1 MKRMA
6 VLVSLVMVCV
16 WSPLLAQAPSWG
28 LMKGEAVNVH
38 ADFIDVTRVL
48 LAQHLS
54 EQGVAVVQ
62 PEEGESV
69 AQLWGRGI
77 EALIKFSIVRMGE
90 NVKISVQ
97 RLAAD
102 GTVTVASNMTAG
114 SPDDLDSVTARLAR
128 HLVTGKAPQEGE
140 SIYEVTDREQEQLK
154 KKKSTTYYG
163 LRVVGVHSFTS
174 NLNDYPMKY
183 GAGFSV
189 LYDPRFFLAEVYTNM
204 YGGSDDPFGEFSWEL
219 GVGGYYPLTD
229 QSFCPYVGGTL
240 GVTLHGASWEGREWD
255 TDGGLTVGAAVGV
268 LLGRTADIIARA
280 ELRFMVDTFSVGGE
294 FSSGIMGFASI
305 GF

>member
-6 VLVSLVMVCV
+6 LLLSMLLVCV
-16 WSPLLAQAPSWG
+16 CAQAQAQVRSWG
-28 LMKGEAVNVH
+28 LLKGDAVNVH
-38 ADFIDVTRVL
+38 TDFVDVTRVL

-54 EQGVAVVQ
+54 EEGVSVV
-62 PEEGESV
+62 PAEDGETAAS
-69 AQLWGRGI
+69 LWGKGI
-77 EALIKFSIVRMGE
+77 EALVKFSIVRMGE

-97 RLAAD
+97 LLAAD
-102 GTVTVASNMTAG
+102 GTVKMASNMTAS

-128 HLVTGKAPQEGE
+128 HLVTGKAPEEGE

-163 LRVVGVHSFTS
+163 LRVIGVHSFTS
-174 NLNDYPMKY
+174 HLDEYPMKY

-189 LYDPRFFLAEVYTNM
+189 LYDPRSFLAEVYTNM

-219 GVGGYYPLTD
+219 GVGGYYPLNTA
-229 QSFCPYVGGTL
+229 SFCPYVGGTVGL
-240 GVTLHGASWEGREWD
+240 TLHGASWEGQDWD
-255 TDGGLTVGAAVGV
+255 TWGGLTVGAAVGV

-280 ELRFMVDTFSVGGE
+280 EIRFMVDTFTVGGD
-294 FSSGIMGFASI
+294 FSSGIMGFASV